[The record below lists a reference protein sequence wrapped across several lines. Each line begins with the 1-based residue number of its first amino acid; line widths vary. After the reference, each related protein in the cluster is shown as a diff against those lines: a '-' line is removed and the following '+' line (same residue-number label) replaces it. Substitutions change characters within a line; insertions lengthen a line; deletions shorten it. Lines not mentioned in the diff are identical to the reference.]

1 MYTNLI
7 KIQLFILLSFYYR
20 MMGHLQM
27 TFIVNQSNLSLPDS
41 ESGKLSKL
49 LVWGILIGW

>member
-1 MYTNLI
+1 
-7 KIQLFILLSFYYR
+7 
-20 MMGHLQM
+20 M

-49 LVWGILIGW
+49 LACSILIGWWNSPRWK